1 MVIYTTITVLVINRI
16 AVHVEEPVQK
26 RGKSSA
32 SSEANQSVAPSPRTA
47 DGIYIRSLDMTPR
60 GSNHSQIRNIYQGGP
75 WMVLS
80 VVRTPPMDIV

>member
-1 MVIYTTITVLVINRI
+1 MVIYTTITVLVINLI
-16 AVHVEEPVQK
+16 AVKEPVQK

-80 VVRTPPMDIV
+80 VVRTPSMDIV

>member
-1 MVIYTTITVLVINRI
+1 MVIYTTITVLVINLI
-16 AVHVEEPVQK
+16 AVEEPVQK

-47 DGIYIRSLDMTPR
+47 DCIYIRSLDMTPR

>member
-1 MVIYTTITVLVINRI
+1 MTITVLVINLI
-16 AVHVEEPVQK
+16 AVEEPVQK

-47 DGIYIRSLDMTPR
+47 DGIYIRSLDMTSR